1 MNKALAFQMF
11 PSLFTIGEL
20 ETMQM
25 FNNRALIEQSIVGFL
40 CGIRSHYL

>member
-1 MNKALAFQMF
+1 MNKALAFQMI
-11 PSLFTIGEL
+11 PSLFIVGEL

-40 CGIRSHYL
+40 CGIISLYL